1 MERTLEFLK
10 KWKEPV
16 FQALISIVLLALMF
30 SCGMIPLK
38 YMGIAV
44 LIALLLL
51 ALTFL
56 AVRSRNTAVRSVGII
71 LAVLTCL
78 VCVIGAL
85 LIQHVMNKLNQ
96 MAGAETQIENIVVM
110 VNDTDRALAIADT
123 PGYSFGV
130 FEGADSELIDQMID
144 DVQQLNGDGEIQ
156 KQVFDSPLTLAE
168 ALLDGDVDA
177 AICNKA
183 YLSLLEDS
191 VPDYSKQAKIIY
203 EKEYETD
210 PDRWERMSALDEDQ
224 TGTGESMDETS
235 KNASL
240 TDHSFNV
247 LISGI
252 DVDGPITATSRS
264 DVNIIMTVNPMKQR
278 ILLTSTPR
286 DYYVHIPYVSG
297 EELDKLTHAGIY
309 GVKTSMKTLENLY
322 GVGISDY
329 IRINFDSLIQ
339 LVDVLG
345 GVDVKSEVEF
355 SSGSYHFVK
364 GINHLNGDQALV
376 FSRVRHAFADG
387 DIQRGKNQMNVL
399 TAILNKLQSRA
410 LLKNPADVLDV
421 ISQSMQTSF
430 STSQITKTIAWQLE
444 NRHRWEIKRQSVTG
458 SSDSQETFSMP
469 GTELSVI
476 WPDEDS
482 VREAA
487 GKIRD
492 ELK

>member
-1 MERTLEFLK
+1 MEHTLEFLK

-16 FQALISIVLLALMF
+16 FQALISVVLLALMF

-156 KQVFDSPLTLAE
+156 KRVFDSPLTLAE

-210 PDRWERMSALDEDQ
+210 PDRWERMSALDALDEDQ

-264 DVNIIMTVNPMKQR
+264 DVNIIMTVNPMKHR

-345 GVDVKSEVEF
+345 GVDVK
-355 SSGSYHFVK
+355 Y
-364 GINHLNGDQALV
+364 
-376 FSRVRHAFADG
+376 AFADG
-387 DIQRGKNQMNVL
+387 DIQRGKNQMSVL

-444 NRHRWEIKRQSVTG
+444 NRYRWEIKRQSVTG

>member
-85 LIQHVMNKLNQ
+85 LIQHIMNKLNQ
-96 MAGAETQIENIVVM
+96 MAGADTQIENIVVM
-110 VNDTDRALAIADT
+110 VNDTDRALAISDT
-123 PGYSFGV
+123 PGYTFGV
-130 FEGADSELIDQMID
+130 YEGADSELIDQMID
-144 DVQQLNGDGEIQ
+144 DVQQTNGDGEIK

-191 VPDYSKQAKIIY
+191 VPDYSKQAKILY

-210 PDRWERMSALDEDQ
+210 PDRWERMSAMDEDQ
-224 TGTGESMDETS
+224 NDESMDETS

-252 DVDGPITATSRS
+252 DADGPITATSRS

-297 EELDKLTHAGIY
+297 EELDKLTHAGI
-309 GVKTSMKTLENLY
+309 
-322 GVGISDY
+322 
-329 IRINFDSLIQ
+329 
-339 LVDVLG
+339 
-345 GVDVKSEVEF
+345 
-355 SSGSYHFVK
+355 
-364 GINHLNGDQALV
+364 
-376 FSRVRHAFADG
+376 
-387 DIQRGKNQMNVL
+387 
-399 TAILNKLQSRA
+399 
-410 LLKNPADVLDV
+410 
-421 ISQSMQTSF
+421 
-430 STSQITKTIAWQLE
+430 
-444 NRHRWEIKRQSVTG
+444 
-458 SSDSQETFSMP
+458 
-469 GTELSVI
+469 
-476 WPDEDS
+476 
-482 VREAA
+482 
-487 GKIRD
+487 
-492 ELK
+492 

>member
-1 MERTLEFLK
+1 
-10 KWKEPV
+10 
-16 FQALISIVLLALMF
+16 
-30 SCGMIPLK
+30 
-38 YMGIAV
+38 
-44 LIALLLL
+44 
-51 ALTFL
+51 
-56 AVRSRNTAVRSVGII
+56 
-71 LAVLTCL
+71 
-78 VCVIGAL
+78 
-85 LIQHVMNKLNQ
+85 
-96 MAGAETQIENIVVM
+96 
-110 VNDTDRALAIADT
+110 
-123 PGYSFGV
+123 
-130 FEGADSELIDQMID
+130 
-144 DVQQLNGDGEIQ
+144 
-156 KQVFDSPLTLAE
+156 
-168 ALLDGDVDA
+168 DA

-235 KNASL
+235 ENASL

-264 DVNIIMTVNPMKQR
+264 DVNIIMTVNPMKHR

-364 GINHLNGDQALV
+364 GMNHLNGDQALV

-387 DIQRGKNQMNVL
+387 DIQRGKNQM
-399 TAILNKLQSRA
+399 
-410 LLKNPADVLDV
+410 
-421 ISQSMQTSF
+421 
-430 STSQITKTIAWQLE
+430 
-444 NRHRWEIKRQSVTG
+444 
-458 SSDSQETFSMP
+458 
-469 GTELSVI
+469 
-476 WPDEDS
+476 
-482 VREAA
+482 
-487 GKIRD
+487 
-492 ELK
+492 